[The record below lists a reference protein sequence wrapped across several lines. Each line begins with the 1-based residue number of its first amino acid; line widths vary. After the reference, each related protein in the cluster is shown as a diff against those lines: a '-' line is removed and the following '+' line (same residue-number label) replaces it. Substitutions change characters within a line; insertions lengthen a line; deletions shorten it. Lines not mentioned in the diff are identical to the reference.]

1 MLRDVVAA
9 ALIAIA
15 TIAVAWQLDRHN
27 LVVAVAVA
35 VIAIIA
41 GNAVSGNT
49 CAPSAALTMAGG
61 IVGVAIGPLVRGGAS
76 GYLSMP
82 AVLVAGV
89 MLVAAMASPRFI
101 TRVLAGVIAVNLY
114 PMSDTIPFRMWP
126 PFLIQFLILT
136 LPALRNAI
144 RDARWSR
151 WTRLGTD
158 VAEPLLL
165 SLVTWLLIV
174 PMLKERGDALPLLTN
189 YYLPVFGVPAAFAA
203 AAVALSRKSAGRET
217 AG

>member
-1 MLRDVVAA
+1 
-9 ALIAIA
+9 
-15 TIAVAWQLDRHN
+15 
-27 LVVAVAVA
+27 
-35 VIAIIA
+35 
-41 GNAVSGNT
+41 
-49 CAPSAALTMAGG
+49 
-61 IVGVAIGPLVRGGAS
+61 
-76 GYLSMP
+76 
-82 AVLVAGV
+82 
-89 MLVAAMASPRFI
+89 MASPRFI